1 METYI
6 ICSGGTTTTTN
17 VTAAYT
23 SVAQTRNWTAGCDFI
38 ETTRDL
44 TFTADKASTANYLIA
59 FSFDE
64 VGHTNNDPL
73 YVANGQIAQM
83 YMMAGQT
90 TMTYTVSLYYHRNC
104 GGGQYVYS
112 YNQTNFQLAPQQML
126 PTCVTP
132 PIACT
137 LKLSGMTKTDTSIKG
152 ANDGSIFIGVTG
164 ATGATIT
171 WKLNGVVQTGTALT
185 HTFSGLASGFYQIEA
200 IEGGCFD
207 FINQIQIFDG
217 EFRTGAF
224 TVVSPPS
231 IVATENPIIVSLSTA
246 VNSYQPVPS
255 MSTIIVTSGITNN
268 DSITI
273 KLAYPQDY
281 TAVFTA
287 KEFPNRDDYFLTSV
301 LKDSFGVS
309 VGTNSLAEIAE
320 SIQEVLSKD
329 IILSR
334 LYYFRAS
341 GTSVYCL
348 AKENNVKLNLN
359 SSSVTL
365 VGNLQIVMTQ
375 AGISAY
381 DGQLTQNYSLYTD
394 ILINTSAQYGETLTI
409 DKFNKVSQLELP
421 FQISNQHLFDLSA
434 VLKNFV
440 STDKLDFSV
449 TGYTTLANMMT
460 AYMVQYGEKYP
471 LVPNST
477 TKKSRVKGTIPQNF
491 CINSALDWTENN
503 NLLYMLGSGITSG
516 STTLVNMKFL
526 TNQPNPKQVQRDSS
540 EFLYVILPK
549 DYGKPLK
556 VKGDLYFY
564 DGSILSGETLYTI
577 TTGTTNYGGV
587 FALAAGYNELNLKSY
602 EVLTGG
608 STRKIRRVDFAIWQT
623 SGATEIPL
631 TETLSYRYEID
642 EQPRRYGVA
651 FLNKWGVWSIFDFSG
666 EIVNGVI
673 QTNQAMEVPREIGL
687 LGASPKGF
695 QANTI
700 FDTKATDTIDV
711 NSGWIDEK
719 HFDWLIE
726 LLASNR
732 IYNYTDDNQPFLIV
746 KSVNYKKSSNDDL
759 FTVDVSFSETLQ
771 VNNVSI

>member
-1 METYI
+1 MAQIYT
-6 ICSGGTTTTTN
+6 ICSGGTTTTATL
-17 VTAAYT
+17 TT
-23 SVAQTRNWTAGCDFI
+23 GSTTGLQTRNWLQGCNFS

-44 TFTADKASTANYLIA
+44 TITANKASTANY
-59 FSFDE
+59 
-64 VGHTNNDPL
+64 
-73 YVANGQIAQM
+73 YVSI
-83 YMMAGQT
+83 
-90 TMTYTVSLYYHRNC
+90 TYTELAHNNGVPYGPFTYTDLIYMLAGETTLVYTESINYSRNC
-104 GGGQYVYS
+104 SNGYFVFDYTR
-112 YNQTNFQLAPQQML
+112 YNFQLGVQTYL

-132 PIACT
+132 PISCT
-137 LKLSGMTKTDTSIKG
+137 LALTGLTTTDTSRKG
-152 ANDGSIFIGVTG
+152 VDDGSIFVGVTG

-171 WKLNGVVQTGTALT
+171 WKLNGIVQTGTSLT

-200 IEGGCFD
+200 IEGSCFD
-207 FINQIQIFDG
+207 FINQIQILDG

-224 TVVSPPS
+224 TVVSPLS
-231 IVATENPIIVSLSTA
+231 IVATENPIIVMLQTA
-246 VNSYQPVPS
+246 INSNQPVPS
-255 MSTIIVTSGITNN
+255 MSTIEVLNTINNN

-273 KLAYPQDY
+273 TLTYPQAY

-287 KEFPNRDDYFLTSV
+287 KEFPNRDDYFLCSD

-329 IILSR
+329 IVLSR

-348 AKENNVKLNLN
+348 AKENNVKLNLDN
-359 SSSVTL
+359 SSVTL
-365 VGNLQIVMTQ
+365 VGNIQCIMTQ

-381 DGQLTQNYSLYTD
+381 DGQLSQNYSLYTD
-394 ILINTSAQYGETLTI
+394 ILINTTAQYGETLTI

-471 LVPNST
+471 LVQNST
-477 TKKSRVKGTIPQNF
+477 TKKSRVKGTIAQNF
-491 CINSALDWTENN
+491 CINSALDWTADN
-503 NLLYMLGSGITSG
+503 NLLYMLGSGVTSG
-516 STTLVNMKFL
+516 STTLTNVQFL
-526 TNQPNPKQVQRDSS
+526 TNQPSPKQVQRDSS

-623 SGATEIPL
+623 VGGSDIPL

-651 FLNKWGVWSIFDFSG
+651 FLNKWGVWSIWDFNG

-711 NSGWIDEK
+711 SSGWIDEK
-719 HFDWLIE
+719 HFNWLIE